1 MAKQKF
7 ALNISEFDLDKVGV
21 NLSVGEPD
29 EGRGSESS
37 LKMTA
42 TQLSV
47 LAKALGAK
55 KSDVQI
61 ITGLTG
67 GEQSESTEDVETDGE
82 TSECAGDERPADETE
97 TIDTDA
103 AIEDA
108 VEASDADDVEPADES
123 DPDDVATD
131 EDPEIAE
138 AEDDEPVNAQGEDD
152 EGRDPEFDNDGDEE
166 EYDED
171 DAYPE
176 EDYAEDAEDAEE
188 EFAAAAGYKGDR
200 NSDIFDDPDIDL
212 NDLQD
217 LEERYLAARLRDGEG
232 PAPST
237 SGLLGGLRQS
247 LESALNM
254 GSDSDEPRPKIRR
267 GSKNPI
273 VRDLIRRHIRNR
285 GWE

>member
-7 ALNISEFDLDKVGV
+7 ELNISEFDLDKVGV
-21 NLSVGEPD
+21 NLTVGEPD

-61 ITGLTG
+61 ITGLAG
-67 GEQSESTEDVETDGE
+67 GEKFEAPE
-82 TSECAGDERPADETE
+82 
-97 TIDTDA
+97 DTDA
-103 AIEDA
+103 ESDTPVCADNERPVEDDEAVEEDA
-108 VEASDADDVEPADES
+108 AVEEAVDPDHADDDDSAEESSAD
-123 DPDDVATD
+123 DIADD
-131 EDPEIAE
+131 EDLVVAE
-138 AEDDEPVNAQGEDD
+138 SADDEPVDIPEDDD
-152 EGRDPEFDNDGDEE
+152 EGRDRGYDDDDHGPEYDDEE
-166 EYDED
+166 
-171 DAYPE
+171 YPE
-176 EDYAEDAEDAEE
+176 EDYAGDIEAEE

-212 NDLQD
+212 TDLQD

-254 GSDSDEPRPKIRR
+254 GNDSDEPRPKVRR
-267 GSKNPI
+267 GSKNPL